1 MSYRSKNKCQAD
13 GRSVSSRADAAASF
27 VLLVGI
33 AIGAIVVA
41 GIGRI
46 VGWGSCP

>member
-1 MSYRSKNKCQAD
+1 MRKYVGRNH
-13 GRSVSSRADAAASF
+13 RSVGHSVDAAASF

>member
-1 MSYRSKNKCQAD
+1 MRKYVGRNH
-13 GRSVSSRADAAASF
+13 RSVLNQADAAASF

-46 VGWGSCP
+46 VGWGHCP

>member
-1 MSYRSKNKCQAD
+1 VRPRAKTFAHKAD
-13 GRSVSSRADAAASF
+13 VAASF

-46 VGWGSCP
+46 VGFGTCP